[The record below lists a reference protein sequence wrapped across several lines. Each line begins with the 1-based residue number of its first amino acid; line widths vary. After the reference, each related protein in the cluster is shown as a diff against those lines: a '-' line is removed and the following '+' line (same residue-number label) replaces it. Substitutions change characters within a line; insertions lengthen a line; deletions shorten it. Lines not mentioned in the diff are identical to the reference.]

1 MEVDGS
7 EILAMPVSES
17 ALSDFEV
24 GFLPLPESSRIYHAL
39 LSSSRVS
46 LGSTVSLFGAVGM
59 VGCLDEGA
67 PKVRRASSSLF
78 IQYYTAVGE
87 RNIRD
92 LSSETGLT
100 REMSDLARDTETI

>member
-1 MEVDGS
+1 MDGS

-24 GFLPLPESSRIYHAL
+24 GFSPLPESSRIYQAF

-59 VGCLDEGA
+59 VLVVSCPGSG
-67 PKVRRASSSLF
+67 RS
-78 IQYYTAVGE
+78 TMM
-87 RNIRD
+87 
-92 LSSETGLT
+92 LS
-100 REMSDLARDTETI
+100 